1 MSQGMWAALEAGKG
15 RDFPLGLPEEMQPC
29 QHLDFS
35 PLIFISNSDLQISE
49 IINLFLV
56 TYYSS
61 NRQ

>member
-1 MSQGMWAALEAGKG
+1 MSQGMWATLEAGKD
-15 RDFPLGLPEEMQPC
+15 RDSPLGLPEEMQPC

-56 TYYSS
+56 TCYSS
-61 NRQ
+61 NGQ